1 MVGRINN
8 KKILEDNSSSIQ
20 KSNEFSMV
28 KMNQGLTLNQMQLLS
43 YAIYATQK
51 DGTTTFRKI
60 DFENKFNIEYKAKH
74 AQEDSLKIIDLK
86 VSTENL
92 ANDRF
97 SYWNVFG
104 GMEYDNGKFD
114 FEWNP
119 RMIPHILGLKDKY
132 VLTDLTVTSQF
143 KSSFSWTLYD
153 YLKAN
158 YGCWYVNVSKDT
170 LMNLFGVETK
180 ESYKKNTSLFKK
192 KVLDIAIKEINTFTE
207 IDISYDEVKKGR
219 SIFGF
224 TLKWSTGKGVLKA
237 SKKQID
243 MLKNIADTV
252 LDDVLMYAE
261 INDKQNRERA
271 LQIIRDFQSMK
282 YRYLDKQVGLT
293 SDLYNKLMKKAI
305 DNLKAL
311 NSLLELEG
319 KEPINTK
326 VPLLNWLEKKT

>member
-97 SYWNVFG
+97 SYWNIFG

-219 SIFGF
+219 SISGF

-237 SKKQID
+237 SQKQID

-326 VPLLNWLEKKT
+326 VPLLSWLEKKT